1 MNTNNKIFITAILS
15 LSIFFQACKK
25 EAEISKPVII
35 MTELGLNNSKTAYA
49 GGEFHM
55 DAEVEA
61 AGKIKTIAIEIHPE
75 EDHESKSVQFWLG
88 ASGWEADTV
97 YTNFEGLKN
106 TSFHEHL
113 EIPAEASAG
122 HYHFHFVVTDMEGN
136 QSTYEDEIEIL
147 KPNDNQAPVLIVSQA
162 PDAGQVFSQGQTIQ
176 VSGSLTDDLAL
187 GGIYVAL
194 VRVDQQ
200 LQDTLVNSANTIT
213 LLHFHDF
220 DGETNYTFNAS
231 IVTGAAQDNNDPPKA
246 VSGNITW
253 QSGAYYLL
261 VKAFDAIGSN
271 EVYSQHYP
279 VTINLNSK

>member
-1 MNTNNKIFITAILS
+1 MNTNQKILITVVLSVAIL
-15 LSIFFQACKK
+15 FQACKK
-25 EAEISKPVII
+25 ETIMSKPVII
-35 MTELGLNNSKTAYA
+35 MTELGLNNTKKAYA
-49 GGEFHM
+49 GGDLHM

-61 AGKIKTIAIEIHPE
+61 AGKIKTISIEIHPE
-75 EDHESKSVQFWLG
+75 EEHGSKSEQFRLG
-88 ASGWEADTV
+88 VSAWEADTV
-97 YTNFEGLKN
+97 YTSFEGLKN

-113 EIPAEASAG
+113 EIPADASAG

-147 KPNDNQAPVLIVSQA
+147 EPNDNQAPVLIVSQA
-162 PDAGQVFSQGQTIQ
+162 PDAGQVFTQGQTIQ
-176 VSGSLTDDLAL
+176 ISGSLTDELAL

-200 LQDTLVNSANTIT
+200 LEDSLVDAANTIT

-220 DGETNYTFNAS
+220 DGETSYTFKAS
-231 IVTGAAQDNNDPPKA
+231 IVTGAAQDNNDPPKP
-246 VSGNITW
+246 VSGNIAW
-253 QSGAYYLL
+253 QSGAHYLL

-279 VTINLNSK
+279 VTLHLNSK